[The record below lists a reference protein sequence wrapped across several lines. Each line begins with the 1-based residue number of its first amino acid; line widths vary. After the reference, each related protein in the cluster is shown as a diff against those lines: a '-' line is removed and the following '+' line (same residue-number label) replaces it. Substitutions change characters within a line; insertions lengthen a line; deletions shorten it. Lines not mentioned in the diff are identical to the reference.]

1 MNFKNAL
8 LFLFLSCSFNVFAQ
22 VNEISKNVEKEK
34 NNGSTKSSSSSSSSY
49 NDSSSSSGDGFANFI
64 GAIFI
69 NTIGAAQVASLKN
82 KDLYPERISLE
93 SFGTFGTEISSSA
106 NYFETGIRGN
116 WGIFATDFRYSNLND
131 FTGDLKSLDWL
142 VVVFRIPIKN
152 FKIDYGLGFISL
164 IDLDQS
170 YFKSSIG
177 FDWMFHDIG
186 LNINSVYQWTEQTS
200 LESRYKR
207 NFDFSVDFNAFSR
220 QHLHI
225 SPMIKYSYQ
234 NYFNETEFSIFSV
247 GAIVRLS

>member
-1 MNFKNAL
+1 MNPKNTL
-8 LFLFLSCSFNVFAQ
+8 LYLILSCSLNVFAQ
-22 VNEISKNVEKEK
+22 VNEINKNVEKDK
-34 NNGSTKSSSSSSSSY
+34 NNGNTKSSSSSSSSY
-49 NDSSSSSGDGFANFI
+49 NDSSSSSGAGFIYFI
-64 GAIFI
+64 GDII
-69 NTIGAAQVASLKN
+69 HTIGAAQMGALEN
-82 KDLYPERISLE
+82 KDIYPERVSLE
-93 SFGTFGTEISSSA
+93 AYSTFGTEITSST

-116 WGIFATDFRYSNLND
+116 WGIFATDFRYTKLND

-207 NFDFSVDFNAFSR
+207 NFDFSIDFNALTH

-225 SPMIKYSYQ
+225 SPILKYSYQ
-234 NYFNETEFSIFSV
+234 NYFDKTAFSIFSV
-247 GAIVRLS
+247 GVVVRLY